1 MKLFESLP
9 CFENARELVQDIE
22 KEKFEIICGVGGGVV
37 GDMAKLTAEFTEVH
51 LMQIPTSA
59 ATCVP
64 TSALS
69 IMYDRETRVFQG
81 SYICKKEA
89 DAVIV
94 DTQIMI
100 NQPPRLFWAGLIDS
114 KAKMIEIHHYFRT
127 GRNIPLG
134 LESAWALSKEIDR
147 FYDENMEKIEYA
159 ITNKEITQEFETAL
173 FNMIAVT
180 GIISGLSKNSSQTA
194 IGHAVYYAVRTKF
207 CNEARAFLHGEIVG
221 IGLIAQLAFNDGD
234 FISMRDLLKKMNLP
248 TSLSDIKILPSEENK
263 HFFVDKLCENKDIVS
278 PQEKH
283 KVDFAISKIL

>member
-1 MKLFESLP
+1 MAINSDSAFKFGCGRYIQE
-9 CFENARELVQDIE
+9 ENAIE
-22 KEKFEIICGVGGGVV
+22 KNLYNELKRLGKKVLFIIGKNGYAVA
-37 GDMAKLTAEFTEVH
+37 METIKKH
-51 LMQIPTSA
+51 SPTSA

-100 NQPPRLFWAGLIDS
+100 
-114 KAKMIEIHHYFRT
+114 K
-127 GRNIPLG
+127 
-134 LESAWALSKEIDR
+134 
-147 FYDENMEKIEYA
+147 YA
-159 ITNKEITQEFETAL
+159 IPNKEITQEFETAL